1 MCKTVNS
8 KVVALAGRLP
18 QIWADPATLD
28 AHHKSL
34 LRCLIE
40 KVVLDRG
47 PHDITL
53 VRIVWRGG
61 AVSDLEVKMRV
72 NSVTS
77 LTQGSEMRER
87 LLDLARSAAPK
98 THPEEPHEGQPIADL
113 IPDLIIR

>member
-1 MCKTVNS
+1 LAEAALAEQSTPQPASQIVMCKTLNS

-61 AVSDLEVKMRV
+61 AVSDLEVKMRLCH
-72 NSVTS
+72 NN
-77 LTQGSEMRER
+77 LE
-87 LLDLARSAAPK
+87 
-98 THPEEPHEGQPIADL
+98 
-113 IPDLIIR
+113 